1 MLRGVLLNAEPVLGD
16 ILDGSFYR
24 DTEREIRQEYSPVL
38 TEMAMWMTCTVMD
51 ELYCHGCTGLSVQWR
66 QRRQLGGGKKF
77 LSPK

>member
-1 MLRGVLLNAEPVLGD
+1 M
-16 ILDGSFYR
+16 
-24 DTEREIRQEYSPVL
+24 L

-77 LSPK
+77 FLRSKLIVHLAVEWMGHNVFRVTLI